1 MGIEPLQSSGSVV
14 RYSTYPKYWVEKE
27 RREKFHSQSSAT
39 KNLVA
44 LDLGKSDLLET
55 IGNEKF
61 LPPPTAKLKLTFF
74 DLGELFEQPGTLFS
88 ATQDNKSQAI
98 ADSDLGKSHHV

>member
-27 RREKFHSQSSAT
+27 RRETFHSQSSAT

-55 IGNEKF
+55 LGNEKL
-61 LPPPTAKLKLTFF
+61 LPPPTAKLKLTF
-74 DLGELFEQPGTLFS
+74 LILANYLNSQELSSLPHRTTKVKPLLR
-88 ATQDNKSQAI
+88 AT
-98 ADSDLGKSHHV
+98 